1 MNMKKQACS
10 FLAIASLIAMFSV
23 APTQAQTNR
32 LIAASVPFNFVIG
45 DRTLPAGEYIFMLVQ
60 TGGSDTV
67 KIQST
72 DGHITAFV
80 LTRASRVK
88 VSQAEP
94 KLVFNRYADQYFLS
108 QVHGLE
114 ESTTQQL
121 ARPRAEDRLVK
132 MAAEKRNV
140 SIAAHKR

>member
-1 MNMKKQACS
+1 MKTQAYS

-32 LIAASVPFNFVIG
+32 LIAASVPFNFIIG
-45 DRTLPAGEYIFMLVQ
+45 DRTLPAGEYIFALVR
-60 TGGSDTV
+60 TGGADTV
-67 KIQST
+67 KIQSA

-80 LTRASRVK
+80 PARAARAK

-94 KLVFNRYADQYFLS
+94 KLVFDRYADQYFLS
-108 QVHGLE
+108 QVCGLE
-114 ESTTQQL
+114 ELTTQQL
-121 ARPRAEDRLVK
+121 VKPRAEDRLAKTV
-132 MAAEKRNV
+132 AEKKNV